1 MDTGKL
7 RYYALGAYTGLI
19 ALFVLFDKI
28 ELDTTTAVAA
38 LTPIAVLIGAD
49 VIKHRSD

>member
-28 ELDTTTAVAA
+28 ELDTTTTIAA
-38 LTPIAVLIGAD
+38 LGPIAALVTVD
-49 VIKHRSD
+49 VIKHRKD